1 VLLLEQNRARWDQ
14 LLIRR
19 GLAALEQ
26 AERQA
31 QARARGEPLGSY
43 ALQAAI
49 AACHARARTAE
60 DTDWLR
66 IVGLYGAL
74 AEIAPSPIVDLN
86 RAVALSF
93 AFGPEAGLT
102 LIDAIGAEPAL
113 KNYHLLPGVRGDL
126 LVKLGRHQEARAE
139 FERAASLTRNE
150 RERALLLKRASE
162 CEAKTSAQ

>member
-1 VLLLEQNRARWDQ
+1 MR
-14 LLIRR
+14 
-19 GLAALEQ
+19 
-26 AERQA
+26 
-31 QARARGEPLGSY
+31 
-43 ALQAAI
+43 LQAAI

-60 DTDWLR
+60 ETDWLR

-74 AEIAPSPIVDLN
+74 AELAPSPIVDLN

-102 LIDAIGAEPAL
+102 LVDAIGAEPAL

-139 FERAASLTRNE
+139 FERAAALTRNE
-150 RERALLLKRASE
+150 RERALLLKRAAE
-162 CEAKTSAQ
+162 CDAAASAAP